1 MCIRDRFTT
10 VHADRVCICF
20 RVAAMASRLFSTV
33 GKIGIGLAIA
43 GSVVNTALYNGKSAC
58 YC

>member
-1 MCIRDRFTT
+1 
-10 VHADRVCICF
+10 
-20 RVAAMASRLFSTV
+20 MASRLFSTV
-33 GKIGIGLAIA
+33 GKIGIGLAVA